1 MAGDVLQ
8 SSLFVYSDDESDYMK
23 IASAYDI
30 PARRV
35 MTREELAKAI
45 DEMIATDGPFLLEAC
60 VEEEGNVMPMTP
72 PGSSVN
78 QMLLEC

>member
-1 MAGDVLQ
+1 MMNP
-8 SSLFVYSDDESDYMK
+8 DYMK

-45 DEMIATDGPFLLEAC
+45 DEMIAPTDRSCSKLVWRKKE
-60 VEEEGNVMPMTP
+60 M
-72 PGSSVN
+72 
-78 QMLLEC
+78 

>member
-8 SSLFVYSDDESDYMK
+8 SSLFVYSMMNPDYMK

-45 DEMIATDGPFLLEAC
+45 EEMI
-60 VEEEGNVMPMTP
+60 
-72 PGSSVN
+72 VN
-78 QMLLEC
+78 

>member
-8 SSLFVYSDDESDYMK
+8 SSLFVYSDDESGFMK

-35 MTREELAKAI
+35 MTREELEKRI
-45 DEMIATDGPFLLEAC
+45 DEMIATDGAFLLEA
-60 VEEEGNVMPMTP
+60 VWRKKEM
-72 PGSSVN
+72 
-78 QMLLEC
+78 